1 MLIIAFFLIVDYW
14 GCSGLRVIELSSCRV
29 NEVSKFRFFEDS
41 VFFLGGAGFLLF
53 LPVETTA
60 EHLFGFAAHRDF
72 VVVVV
77 GDEECAAEEV
87 DLYLGLEA

>member
-1 MLIIAFFLIVDYW
+1 MLIITFVFLIVDYW
-14 GCSGLRVIELSSCRV
+14 GCSGLRVI
-29 NEVSKFRFFEDS
+29 EVSKFRFFEDS

-53 LPVETTA
+53 LPVEAAA
-60 EHLFGFAAHRDF
+60 EHLFGFATHGDF